1 MWLRRNEC
9 LAFSLYIDNEEIR
22 GLEPN
27 QFMIGDITFHGQ
39 NDEKMDIR
47 METKDGVSGS
57 ETRVNEYK
65 DYQLNFEWFNY
76 LTNLKYKNIETA
88 LWNHVMSKSEIQNSA
103 ANLEKNSEH
112 KYISIVIY

>member
-1 MWLRRNEC
+1 
-9 LAFSLYIDNEEIR
+9 
-22 GLEPN
+22 
-27 QFMIGDITFHGQ
+27 MIGDITFHGQ

-103 ANLEKNSEH
+103 TNLEKNSEH

>member
-1 MWLRRNEC
+1 MKIIHS
-9 LAFSLYIDNEEIR
+9 AFPNIDNEEIR

-27 QFMIGDITFHGQ
+27 QFMIGDVTFHGQ

-65 DYQLNFEWFNY
+65 DFQLNFEWFNY

-88 LWNHVMSKSEIQNSA
+88 LWNHVMSKDQT
-103 ANLEKNSEH
+103 
-112 KYISIVIY
+112 